1 MVYVLEWI
9 ARGVYKVI
17 HAAPDAETAV
27 KAAQK
32 IAEHNAMLYNFSFSC
47 TVADTESEYARIS
60 GSFMSDSIR
69 VQKFRIPLK
78 TRDAVRQAIENQKGF
93 FREV

>member
-1 MVYVLEWI
+1 MVYTLEWI

-32 IAEHNAMLYNFSFSC
+32 VAEDNAKRYNFAFNL
-47 TVADTESEYARIS
+47 TVADTESEYAHIS

-69 VQKFRIPLK
+69 VQKFSVPLK

>member
-17 HAAPDAETAV
+17 HAAPDAVTAV

-32 IAEHNAMLYNFSFSC
+32 VAEDNARRYNFSSAC
-47 TVADTESEYARIS
+47 TVADTESEYAHIS

-69 VQKFRIPLK
+69 VQKFRPPLK